1 MKKISII
8 ILALF
13 ASTTTLADGI
23 QAALDFNHQ
32 LNGLSGQF
40 EQTVI
45 SGKNY
50 QSTGGTFS
58 VLRPGYFKW
67 QYQKPYQQLIV
78 GNGDVVWLYDQDLQQ
93 ATRKKQSGF
102 VSSSPAAILADKKT
116 LKNDYVLKND
126 GHQNGVDFVI
136 ATPKSHDSEF
146 RNIRLGFQGKQLKSM
161 EVDDSFGNKTTIRF
175 FNLSFKNNLKA
186 KDFQFIAPK
195 GVDVL
200 TD

>member
-45 SGKNY
+45 SGKSH

-93 ATRKKQSGF
+93 ATRKKQSG
-102 VSSSPAAILADKKT
+102 VVGSSPAAILADKKT

-126 GHQNGVDFVI
+126 EHQDGVDFVI
-136 ATPKSHDSEF
+136 ATPKSSDSEF

-175 FNLSFKNNLKA
+175 FNLSTANNLTA
-186 KDFQFIAPK
+186 KDFQFSAPE